1 MKLEKTASAPG
12 RTYAPGGDAV
22 KCFLSEGSTQ
32 LFSDGCENASRRG
45 VNITDD
51 HLICQKSC
59 DACSIGRRIRLD
71 AIGFTEMGSSGSLS
85 ILTKIPILKRL
96 GSHRG

>member
-1 MKLEKTASAPG
+1 MVIKRHSARSGNFFG
-12 RTYAPGGDAV
+12 RGDAV